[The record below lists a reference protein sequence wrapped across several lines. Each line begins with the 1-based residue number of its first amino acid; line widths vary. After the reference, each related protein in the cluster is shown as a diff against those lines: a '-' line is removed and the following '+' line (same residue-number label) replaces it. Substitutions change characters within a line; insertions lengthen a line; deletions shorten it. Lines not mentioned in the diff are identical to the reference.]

1 MLSKTGPNYVFS
13 LPHVHLLWTLTAPQ
27 VTFKNNASFVY
38 ISNKSHFSF
47 ELKKAKYFCMLLAE
61 FHNQVRFVFLGPSY
75 WYFFPLQ
82 LTWNDQVRNEEAV
95 SLSVGPQSAQ
105 FLRQQIC
112 TAINESVHSC
122 WLITL
127 FSSKWKLR
135 TCLNL
140 PVQAVR
146 RAQREARGL
155 GRGWCEGIST
165 KKTKQKSDW
174 VKGEEKKKPKRE
186 RAADC
191 NGFKS
196 SLQACVQ
203 RTRSTKPFCFPKDR
217 FTVKL

>member
-1 MLSKTGPNYVFS
+1 
-13 LPHVHLLWTLTAPQ
+13 
-27 VTFKNNASFVY
+27 
-38 ISNKSHFSF
+38 
-47 ELKKAKYFCMLLAE
+47 MLLAE
-61 FHNQVRFVFLGPSY
+61 FHNQVWFVFLGPSY

-165 KKTKQKSDW
+165 EKTKQKSDW
-174 VKGEEKKKPKRE
+174 VKGEKKKKPKRE

>member
-1 MLSKTGPNYVFS
+1 MVPLFTS
-13 LPHVHLLWTLTAPQ
+13 LIT
-27 VTFKNNASFVY
+27 
-38 ISNKSHFSF
+38 HFSF
-47 ELKKAKYFCMLLAE
+47 KLKKAKYFCMLLAE
-61 FHNQVRFVFLGPSY
+61 FHNQVWFVFLGPSY

-82 LTWNDQVRNEEAV
+82 LTWNDQVRNEAV

-165 KKTKQKSDW
+165 EKTKQKSDW
-174 VKGEEKKKPKRE
+174 VKGEEKK
-186 RAADC
+186 AQAW
-191 NGFKS
+191 KS
-196 SLQACVQ
+196 SWLQRLQKFSANMCL
-203 RTRSTKPFCFPKDR
+203 TNKIHK
-217 FTVKL
+217 TVLFSKRQIYS